1 MSQAWSAAFAEAG
14 LSLVNAAEALMIHPN
29 TVAYRLGRWHKLTG
43 SDPRTFTGLVRSV
56 VGITV

>member
-1 MSQAWSAAFAEAG
+1 MITFAEAR

-43 SDPRTFTGLVRSV
+43 SDPRTFTGLVRSA
-56 VGITV
+56 VGITG